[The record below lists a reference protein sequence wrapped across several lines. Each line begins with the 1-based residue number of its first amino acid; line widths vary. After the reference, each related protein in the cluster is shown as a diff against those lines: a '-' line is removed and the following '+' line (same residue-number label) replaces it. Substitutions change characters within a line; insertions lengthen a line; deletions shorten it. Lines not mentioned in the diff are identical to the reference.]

1 MSTDVLSST
10 SSGSKLDVLVTKLH
24 KFLAQSTGEG
34 SEASQMPGHWNGS
47 AFANQMM
54 LQSTHHGMDEPSIN
68 SENRKPSPFRSKRK
82 SSVVTRHSG
91 LDESDCSL
99 DSGSEDAVSNN
110 SDVNVHSLPKGTVVV
125 RPQPVSN
132 EVRDEFRGP
141 EFRNRRTNKQNRGD
155 YRQNSFDLQ
164 IVSCTACG
172 QQVNH
177 FQKDSFFQH
186 PVLKVLICKACFRY
200 YMSDDISKDTE
211 GMDEQCRW
219 CAEGGSLIGCDY
231 CSNAFCKKCVLRNF
245 GRKEL
250 SAITDED
257 RKWYCYVCS
266 PEPLLGLVLA
276 CDTAIQNLQ
285 QICGPK
291 RPRSDTDR
299 TKVTGPKGKR
309 TQGQVCRPIS
319 AALTQR
325 TERLVEM
332 TVALNR
338 SFVAFVQTTG
348 EDEDEE
354 EEEDKMNQLQAYTEV
369 LVDLRK
375 AHDALQQ
382 AVQAELQRRGR
393 GPRPTHRARRPPRTK
408 VRTGQAGVKAS
419 DVTKQ
424 LVVKLTPV
432 PVDSGTNVPK
442 TPKETEGSCHRVTT
456 EVTEDAKREVGV
468 GEGPE
473 EALSV
478 EEDSRRSPRVKTTPL
493 RRTNDHHPQVTE
505 SHSEHAE
512 RADGHSLAP
521 EHVAIGEDSDSD
533 EVPAILLQTAN
544 MAMSSGEGES
554 EGGDGES
561 VTKSRL
567 FGLVKSAPP
576 SQERAGRKRKLQER
590 PSSPSSSSSSSSVTR
605 APGTQSRRKVVP
617 QVATPPGHSSSSEM
631 GACGSESAGCSDD
644 GDQKIKPITEGVSLL
659 GAGTFQQSSG
669 DEAEAVPGPSH
680 VLDDDDVENRIA
692 KKILLAQVQAGL
704 SSTSE
709 EDVTTDEEDKRKE
722 EECQHVES
730 KVEGEPFPGSSSDLS
745 SDSDADGKPNKTRH
759 RHALLRH
766 GLTLNEDTPRGDT
779 QNETGQVGP
788 KVRRPAQ
795 DTDTSEEEL
804 SGSEA
809 AVSVELSLS
818 EDEAKSSVSEK
829 EVPDFSETASAAAV
843 ELDDGED
850 VLGDITN
857 TLKVR
862 KKIRAIMDDEQLG
875 LETRQAL
882 REEEERRRRLAER
895 VRQREEEERRAREIE
910 EDDEDDVVIVLE
922 RPGPVPLV
930 LEYQEGTREPLVKV
944 HHHLVRELKPHQR
957 EGVKFIWDSC
967 CESVQKATTSPGS
980 GCILAH
986 CMGLGKTLQVVAFL
1000 HTMLKCSALN
1010 FHTALVVCPLNTILN
1025 WLAEF
1030 AKWQRG
1036 MEAIVK
1042 VSELTTTSSSRVK
1055 RLLQWQIVG
1064 GVMIMGY
1071 DMFRKLT
1078 TLKGISSSI
1087 LEEEIHKALIDPGPD
1102 FVVCDEGHV
1111 LKNDATSI
1119 SKAMSS
1125 IRTRRRVLLTGTPLQ
1140 NSLSEYHCMVSF
1152 VKENLLGSISEFRN
1166 RFMNPIQ
1173 NGQCSDSTPADVRLM
1188 KNRAHVLYHLLAG
1201 CVQRQDYSVLT
1212 QFLPL
1217 KCEYVL
1223 AVRLTPIQSKLYMHY
1238 LKNYTGGDSRCC
1250 IPRMGTNLFR
1260 DMQVLSRVWTHPR
1273 CLKLDYISKAKKG
1286 CTDGRVV
1293 DSTEARMEDDSDMP
1307 LGNLWVSDIDQETPG
1322 PSVQGCLEEGMQ
1334 PAGPPMDW
1342 YKAFVTEDDTKI
1354 MQHSGKMV
1362 LLFEILRLSKEQQD
1376 KVLVFSQSLISLNL
1390 IEEFLMVS
1398 NTTASDD
1405 SAVPSP
1411 GLGTWVRNKDYY
1423 RIDGSTSVQTRKKL
1437 AQEFNNVKNQRGRL
1451 FLISTRA
1458 GSLGTN
1464 LVAANRVVV
1473 FDASW
1478 NPSHDLQS
1486 VFRVYRFGQVKPVF
1500 VYRFLAHGT
1509 MEQKI
1514 YERQVAKQ
1522 SLSFRV
1528 LDHQQIQRHFTQSQ
1542 LSELYCFQ
1550 PELQYIPT
1558 KSNVEHTDIVLEQL
1572 LQTCGQHIAKIH
1584 EHDSLLD
1591 HHKEEELTEEE
1602 RQVAWAEYR
1611 AEQARLAG
1619 RTLSNE
1625 MKKQEKYQ
1633 MEKLQEIRR
1642 MIIMSKVGFVSA
1654 LPVQQSVMSE
1664 NVDAVAR
1671 TNQDSVQSRNQPET
1685 SKRS

>member
-1 MSTDVLSST
+1 M
-10 SSGSKLDVLVTKLH
+10 
-24 KFLAQSTGEG
+24 KF
-34 SEASQMPGHWNGS
+34 
-47 AFANQMM
+47 
-54 LQSTHHGMDEPSIN
+54 GM
-68 SENRKPSPFRSKRK
+68 
-82 SSVVTRHSG
+82 SSVVQNFATEGPTSRTEETIDRTVSLHLFFFKHLFFHQHAIKTLEEKFVLFCFVLFFSG
-91 LDESDCSL
+91 
-99 DSGSEDAVSNN
+99 
-110 SDVNVHSLPKGTVVV
+110 
-125 RPQPVSN
+125 
-132 EVRDEFRGP
+132 
-141 EFRNRRTNKQNRGD
+141 
-155 YRQNSFDLQ
+155 FDLQ

-424 LVVKLTPV
+424 L
-432 PVDSGTNVPK
+432 
-442 TPKETEGSCHRVTT
+442 
-456 EVTEDAKREVGV
+456 
-468 GEGPE
+468 
-473 EALSV
+473 
-478 EEDSRRSPRVKTTPL
+478 
-493 RRTNDHHPQVTE
+493 
-505 SHSEHAE
+505 
-512 RADGHSLAP
+512 
-521 EHVAIGEDSDSD
+521 
-533 EVPAILLQTAN
+533 
-544 MAMSSGEGES
+544 
-554 EGGDGES
+554 
-561 VTKSRL
+561 
-567 FGLVKSAPP
+567 
-576 SQERAGRKRKLQER
+576 
-590 PSSPSSSSSSSSVTR
+590 
-605 APGTQSRRKVVP
+605 
-617 QVATPPGHSSSSEM
+617 
-631 GACGSESAGCSDD
+631 
-644 GDQKIKPITEGVSLL
+644 
-659 GAGTFQQSSG
+659 
-669 DEAEAVPGPSH
+669 
-680 VLDDDDVENRIA
+680 
-692 KKILLAQVQAGL
+692 
-704 SSTSE
+704 
-709 EDVTTDEEDKRKE
+709 
-722 EECQHVES
+722 
-730 KVEGEPFPGSSSDLS
+730 
-745 SDSDADGKPNKTRH
+745 
-759 RHALLRH
+759 
-766 GLTLNEDTPRGDT
+766 
-779 QNETGQVGP
+779 
-788 KVRRPAQ
+788 
-795 DTDTSEEEL
+795 
-804 SGSEA
+804 
-809 AVSVELSLS
+809 
-818 EDEAKSSVSEK
+818 
-829 EVPDFSETASAAAV
+829 
-843 ELDDGED
+843 LDDGED

-895 VRQREEEERRAREIE
+895 VRQREEEERR
-910 EDDEDDVVIVLE
+910 VVIVLE

-1042 VSELTTTSSSRVK
+1042 VQMSLPVQQHRV
-1055 RLLQWQIVG
+1055 
-1064 GVMIMGY
+1064 
-1071 DMFRKLT
+1071 
-1078 TLKGISSSI
+1078 
-1087 LEEEIHKALIDPGPD
+1087 ACNNIDPSI
-1102 FVVCDEGHV
+1102 GHV

-1238 LKNYTGGDSRCC
+1238 LKNYTDVCVCSYTGGDSRCC

-1550 PELQYIPT
+1550 PELTCMWTDVVCVWVCVWQ
-1558 KSNVEHTDIVLEQL
+1558 DIVLEQL

-1611 AEQARLAG
+1611 AEQARLVSNFTSCYVNDNVCYVNDNVVSHIVCSQDFSLLYPDNFSQQMMSPHHGLA
-1619 RTLSNE
+1619 LS
-1625 MKKQEKYQ
+1625 
-1633 MEKLQEIRR
+1633 LL
-1642 MIIMSKVGFVSA
+1642 SLHF
-1654 LPVQQSVMSE
+1654 
-1664 NVDAVAR
+1664 
-1671 TNQDSVQSRNQPET
+1671 
-1685 SKRS
+1685 